1 VKFFVACGWII
12 SFGAPATNKRKERM
26 MKRIV
31 MLIVLLT
38 MFVSLGGCF
47 WGFEG
52 RGRGGDRDDRG
63 GRSDHGGVHEGE
75 RGERPERR

>member
-1 VKFFVACGWII
+1 
-12 SFGAPATNKRKERM
+12 

-31 MLIVLLT
+31 MLLILLM

-52 RGRGGDRDDRG
+52 RDRGGDRDDRG
-63 GRSDHGGVHEGE
+63 GAFDRGGALDRGGGVHEGE
-75 RGERPERR
+75 RGERPERH

>member
-1 VKFFVACGWII
+1 
-12 SFGAPATNKRKERM
+12 

-31 MLIVLLT
+31 MLLILL
-38 MFVSLGGCF
+38 MMVVSLGGCL

-63 GRSDHGGVHEGE
+63 GGHDNRGEMLDRGGVHEGE